1 MPADTAAPFNDPSAT
16 LTYAE
21 RTRRLVPGYDDMLRM
36 AGVLVAERAPVDAQV
51 LVVGAGGGAE
61 IATLARMQP
70 QWRFTG
76 VDPAEPMLQ
85 LARQTLGPVMDRVQ
99 LHHGYVDTAAT
110 GLFDAATCI
119 LTLHFVA
126 RDDRRRTLAEIRRR
140 LKPGA
145 PFVMAHIS
153 FPQGT
158 PEEQQ
163 LWLSRY
169 VAFAV
174 SSGVDAD
181 SVRNAAS
188 VIASTLPLL
197 APAEEEALLQEAGF
211 TGAQTFYQGFTFRGW
226 VAFA

>member
-1 MPADTAAPFNDPSAT
+1 MYTAA
-16 LTYAE
+16 
-21 RTRRLVPGYDDMLRM
+21 
-36 AGVLVAERAPVDAQV
+36 AGP
-51 LVVGAGGGAE
+51 
-61 IATLARMQP
+61 
-70 QWRFTG
+70 
-76 VDPAEPMLQ
+76 
-85 LARQTLGPVMDRVQ
+85 
-99 LHHGYVDTAAT
+99 
-110 GLFDAATCI
+110 FDAATCI

-126 RDDRRRTLAEIRRR
+126 PDDRRRTLAEIRRR

-153 FPQGT
+153 FPQGS

-174 SSGVDAD
+174 SSGMDPA

-197 APAEEEALLQEAGF
+197 APAE
-211 TGAQTFYQGFTFRGW
+211 
-226 VAFA
+226 